1 MIVVSFPGVITT
13 NCMDASYLIKIQEQ
27 NTGKWNK
34 YNRVRKP
41 YLSDVSIIVYTK
53 YSVFH
58 LRENGD
64 EWVCTDHIR
73 ERGPQRPGF

>member
-1 MIVVSFPGVITT
+1 M
-13 NCMDASYLIKIQEQ
+13 
-27 NTGKWNK
+27 

-58 LRENGD
+58 LRGNGD
-64 EWVCTDHIR
+64 EWVCTGHIR
-73 ERGPQRPGF
+73 ERGPQRPGFWTRNYTQLIAATEILLR